1 MGSISI
7 LLCGMAVVIG
17 GILVLRMHAF
27 LALLLGA
34 LTVAVL
40 TPAPTIFQ
48 SEINSGGWKIAQ
60 QPVSDEA
67 ETDENTKI
75 EDEPGWEDSLEI
87 LTGRNRTIAGGEF
100 TLFRR
105 ESKTGPW
112 EPLGKVQVSA
122 AEKTAGAETQ
132 TVNIEVSDSSFEP
145 EPGDMLVSQAG
156 LKDAEDTM
164 TMPLSDRIAAG
175 FGRTTLS
182 IGILIALAS
191 IVGEC
196 LLNSGAAQRVVV
208 STRNAFGE
216 ERTPW
221 AFLVS
226 GFVVAIPVFFDTV
239 FLLLMPLA
247 KAMRLKTGKNYLM
260 YILTIV
266 AGGTMAHS
274 LVPPTPG
281 PLLVASELGVS
292 IGAMIIGG
300 TVIGSLASIAGYAY
314 AAWANRRWEIPLRD
328 SAHSSNEALEEMAN
342 RDDSLLPPLWLSLS
356 PILLP
361 VLLIAGK
368 TVIEFQYP
376 SGNAEKM
383 PGWVALIW
391 PIFDTLGQKN
401 IAMIVATALGMFTLV
416 WHNKSTRQELT
427 ATVQAALTGGAVIIL
442 ITGAGGSFG
451 MVLRQTNIAGSIQ
464 DLVPPDQAGTALLF
478 IGFFVTAVI
487 RVAQGSATV
496 AMITAVGIVGPLAA
510 GITLPY
516 HPLYLALAVGCGSK
530 PLPWM
535 NDSGFWMIGRMSGM
549 TEAEMLKTV
558 TITLTIM
565 GIVGMFFT
573 VLGAWF
579 LPLV

>member
-17 GILVLRMHAF
+17 GILVLKMHAF
-27 LALLLGA
+27 LALLLGS

-48 SEINSGGWKIAQ
+48 SEINANGWKIAE
-60 QPVSDEA
+60 QPAGDDS
-67 ETDENTKI
+67 DENTKI
-75 EDEPGWEDSLEI
+75 ETETDGANTLEI
-87 LTGRNRTIAGGEF
+87 LTGRKRTLADGQF

-105 ESKTGPW
+105 AEKTGPW
-112 EPLGKVQVSA
+112 EPLGELQIKA
-122 AEKTAGAETQ
+122 AAKADGAETQ
-132 TVNIEVSDSSFEP
+132 SVQLLPSENALQP

-156 LKDAEDTM
+156 LRDANATM
-164 TMPLSDRIAAG
+164 KQPLGDRIAAG
-175 FGRTTLS
+175 FGKTCLG

-292 IGAMIIGG
+292 IGAMIMGG
-300 TVIGSLASIAGYAY
+300 TVIGILASIAGYAY

-328 SAHSSNEALEEMAN
+328 SAHASNAALEEMAQCE
-342 RDDSLLPPLWLSLS
+342 DSSLPPLWLSLS

-376 SGNAEKM
+376 AAIVDTA
-383 PGWVALIW
+383 PAWIAAIRPV
-391 PIFDTLGQKN
+391 FDVLGQKN

-416 WHNKSTRQELT
+416 WHNKSTRKELT

-478 IGFFVTAVI
+478 IGFFVTAII

-510 GITLPY
+510 GLTLPY

-535 NDSGFWMIGRMSGM
+535 NDSGFWMVGRMSGM
-549 TEAEMLKTV
+549 TEPEMLKTV

-573 VLGAWF
+573 VMGAWF